1 VPLRAFHPSISS
13 PSPVSDVLPVY
24 TPVYV
29 SPIPVD
35 IPNFAPDA
43 SPADSRPSI
52 DILIDHPSQQQPSG
66 QAPKSPL
73 ASVDE
78 SSDQADTE
86 MKGRKPAIAAA
97 GTFLSLTV
105 ISQIYQQALFPKI
118 TAESERNEDRSW
130 VASSHSWLD
139 RKVCDWFGV
148 CGLAHLNE
156 SKWTNTDGHRRQKIP
171 PTIETTEGEKVDL
184 SAFWKDASSVTN
196 PKDWPDDERRIRE
209 IPEYVLEYAPLIH
222 LYSGEEFWPGD
233 IAEHLIHTT
242 PHLNYTPLQASSDH
256 PNLTNLNNLNRW
268 GRFVYL
274 QSDDNVE
281 DRPKWLGGETNIPN
295 APDDSDQSDSE
306 TSWSDADN
314 LVDVEPPK
322 DVDGKEASWWNVGIG
337 DTTENGGIRP
347 PPGATT
353 SPIAVPTDTSEGEEL
368 VRPDEAWQPELGRR
382 KLGKQIVGGR
392 SDAPAVLIVVDKGNG
407 VVDAFFFF
415 FYSYNLGNKVF
426 NVRFGNHVGDWEHT
440 VVRFQHGEP
449 KAVFFSEH
457 SFGEAY
463 TYNALEKI
471 GKRVRRIM
479 SMNDQTLTI
488 TSLWDILLLE
498 PTRCMQYLERTHM
511 CCRAAFFTTRQI
523 GDLSGIPF

>member
-1 VPLRAFHPSISS
+1 MPLRAFHPSTSS
-13 PSPVSDVLPVY
+13 PSPASDILPIY
-24 TPVYV
+24 TPVHV
-29 SPIPVD
+29 SPDPVD
-35 IPNFAPDA
+35 TPNFALDA
-43 SPADSRPSI
+43 SLAKPRPSL
-52 DILIDHPSQQQPSG
+52 DILIDHPSQQQSPG
-66 QAPKSPL
+66 QAPNSPL
-73 ASVDE
+73 TPVDE
-78 SSDQADTE
+78 SSEQSDIE

-105 ISQIYQQALFPKI
+105 ISQLYQQALFPNI
-118 TAESERNEDRSW
+118 TPESERDEDRSW

-139 RKVCDWFGV
+139 RKVCDWFGF
-148 CGLAHLNE
+148 CGLAHLNK
-156 SKWTNTDGHRRQKIP
+156 SNWTNADRSRKQKKLP
-171 PTIETTEGEKVDL
+171 ATETTDDEQVDL
-184 SAFWKDASSVTN
+184 SAFWKDASAITN
-196 PKDWPDDERRIRE
+196 PKDWPDDERRVRE
-209 IPEYVLEYAPLIH
+209 IPDYVLEYAPLIH

-256 PNLTNLNNLNRW
+256 PNLTNLNDLNNW

-295 APDDSDQSDSE
+295 APDDSKESDSE
-306 TSWSDADN
+306 TSWPDADD

-322 DVDGKEASWWNVGIG
+322 DLDGKEESWWNVGIG
-337 DTTENGGIRP
+337 DTKDKGGIRP

-353 SPIAVPTDTSEGEEL
+353 SPIAVPTDTPEGEEL
-368 VRPDEAWQPELGRR
+368 VHHPDENWQPELGRR

-392 SDAPAVLIVVDKGNG
+392 SDAPAVLVVVEKDNG

-440 VVRFQHGEP
+440 VVRFQHGKP

-463 TYNALEKI
+463 TYDALEKI
-471 GKRVRRIM
+471 GKRVGKLELKHFKG
-479 SMNDQTLTI
+479 QPLT
-488 TSLWDILLLE
+488 
-498 PTRCMQYLERTHM
+498 
-511 CCRAAFFTTRQI
+511 
-523 GDLSGIPF
+523 

>member
-1 VPLRAFHPSISS
+1 VPLRAFQPSISS
-13 PSPVSDVLPVY
+13 PSPASDVLPAY
-24 TPVYV
+24 TPLYV
-29 SPIPVD
+29 SPEPVEIPK
-35 IPNFAPDA
+35 FAPDV
-43 SPADSRPSI
+43 SPANPRPSI
-52 DILIDHPSQQQPSG
+52 DILIDLSLQQQSPE
-66 QAPKSPL
+66 QTPESPL

-78 SSDQADTE
+78 SSHESDIE

-105 ISQIYQQALFPKI
+105 ISQIYQQALFP
-118 TAESERNEDRSW
+118 TFTPESEREEDRSW

-148 CGLAHLNE
+148 CGLAHLD
-156 SKWTNTDGHRRQKIP
+156 KTGWTDTDSHRRLKELS
-171 PTIETTEGEKVDL
+171 TTETTDEEKVDL
-184 SAFWKDASSVTN
+184 SEFWKDASAIAN
-196 PKDWPDDERRIRE
+196 PKDWPDDERRLRE
-209 IPEYVLEYAPLIH
+209 IPDYVFEYAPLIH

-242 PHLNYTPLQASSDH
+242 PHLNYTRLQGSSDH
-256 PNLTNLNNLNRW
+256 PNLTNLNELNKW

-295 APDDSDQSDSE
+295 TPDDSEKPDSE
-306 TSWSDADN
+306 TSWPDADD
-314 LVDVEPPK
+314 LVDVEPQK

-337 DTTENGGIRP
+337 DTKDKGGIRP
-347 PPGATT
+347 PPQTTT
-353 SPIAVPTDTSEGEEL
+353 SPSAVPSDTSEGEEL
-368 VRPDEAWQPELGRR
+368 VHPDENWQPELGRR
-382 KLGKQIVGGR
+382 KLGKQIIGGR
-392 SDAPAVLIVVDKGNG
+392 SDAPAVLVVVEKDNG

-440 VVRFQHGEP
+440 VVRFQHGKP

-463 TYNALEKI
+463 TYDALEKI
-471 GKRVRRIM
+471 GKRVRK
-479 SMNDQTLTI
+479 LGV
-488 TSLWDILLLE
+488 L
-498 PTRCMQYLERTHM
+498 
-511 CCRAAFFTTRQI
+511 
-523 GDLSGIPF
+523 